1 MACGYFHIE
10 HLKDNY
16 GDEDGF
22 GMLYMMQGIV
32 KLFCPSVSKTVPFVA
47 RDKQRLDLGSIA
59 LTFGL
64 DPATLKLNGHFI
76 SRGDDLIASSVTWNA
91 LLSFFSARGL
101 STGKDD
107 QDALVVDGK
116 PIKVGTKPEDE
127 VDGGSRR
134 RQPED
139 VNLVKNKKL
148 KEGNS
153 GEDLHGLSSLKRKRL
168 LEDVSLLKKLK
179 INETDSGISGQGNHH
194 HNTLACTQF
203 TCSYMSNNLKR
214 MREDEAIVAS
224 PCKRIR

>member
-1 MACGYFHIE
+1 M
-10 HLKDNY
+10 KSR
-16 GDEDGF
+16 
-22 GMLYMMQGIV
+22 IV

-47 RDKQRLDLGSIA
+47 RDNQRLDLGSIA
-59 LTFGL
+59 LTFGV

-76 SRGDDLIASSVTWNA
+76 SRGVDLIASSVTWNA

-116 PIKVGTKPEDE
+116 LIKVGTKRARDPRDAVDGSCCVAEDE
-127 VDGGSRR
+127 VDRGSRR

-153 GEDLHGLSSLKRKRL
+153 GEDLHGLSSLKRKQL

-194 HNTLACTQF
+194 HNTLACSQF